1 MEPDVSSLIAYYR
14 VSTQNQGRSGL
25 GSDALNRR
33 PELKAALNAA
43 KKGRCEVAVAKLDRL
58 SRDVAF
64 IATLMSQKVPF
75 IVVALGKNVDPFTL
89 HIYAALAEQERRMIS
104 RRTKEALQEAKAR
117 GVKLGRQ
124 ETADADRAAAAAR
137 DAELGPILRELSH
150 LSSRAVADEIER
162 RGLGKVL
169 QDDHASAYSSRIE
182 GLTDYRSPPA
192 NIVQ

>member
-1 MEPDVSSLIAYYR
+1 VLRPDTPTSHQKHS
-14 VSTQNQGRSGL
+14 
-25 GSDALNRR
+25 
-33 PELKAALNAA
+33 ALNAA
-43 KKGRCEVAVAKLDRL
+43 KKARCEVAVAKLDRL

-124 ETADADRAAAAAR
+124 ETADANRDAAAAR
-137 DAELGPILRELSH
+137 DAELEPILRELSR

-162 RGLGKVL
+162 RGLRK
-169 QDDHASAYSSRIE
+169 ASYKTIMRARIVFVS
-182 GLTDYRSPPA
+182 D
-192 NIVQ
+192 

>member
-33 PELKAALNAA
+33 PELKAALNVA

-89 HIYAALAEQERRMIS
+89 HICATPAEQERRTIS
-104 RRTKEALQEAKAR
+104 RRTKQALQEAKAR

>member
-1 MEPDVSSLIAYYR
+1 M
-14 VSTQNQGRSGL
+14 
-25 GSDALNRR
+25 
-33 PELKAALNAA
+33 
-43 KKGRCEVAVAKLDRL
+43 
-58 SRDVAF
+58 AF

-124 ETADADRAAAAAR
+124 ETADANRDAAAAR
-137 DAELGPILRELSH
+137 DAELEPILRELSR

-162 RGLGKVL
+162 RGLRKVSYKTIMR
-169 QDDHASAYSSRIE
+169 ARIRL
-182 GLTDYRSPPA
+182 GLKD
-192 NIVQ
+192 